1 MEVFASLNEGYRLN
15 KNMPIN
21 PERIQQIIM
30 AIELLVTTGSAIKI
44 ISAMITPKDVPTA
57 KPEKITDA
65 D

>member
-21 PERIQQIIM
+21 PERIQQIII

-44 ISAMITPKDVPTA
+44 ISAMITPKDVPIA
-57 KPEKITDA
+57 KPEKITNTD
-65 D
+65 